1 MKHQED
7 LHPKSK
13 FLKMA
18 MYIILALFLFKSFEL
33 QVLKG
38 NYYQDLSFN
47 NFTRTIIIP
56 GRRGM
61 ILDRNGKILC
71 QNRVSFS
78 LLVDTTKEGKI
89 DENIEAAKEI
99 LGLNIS
105 GKDVETALK
114 RSPVRTLGV
123 IARDIPPSWVQKVE
137 VNRDRLSMF
146 RVEME
151 LRRSYP
157 YEKLLGHLLGYVG
170 LITEKE
176 SKDMKIPLLDPFQ
189 EVGKTGIE
197 KTANNILMGTNGW
210 KRVQVN
216 SLGREVEDPRLKLP
230 GIEMQQEPT
239 SGKTIKLCIDA
250 ELQQYI
256 VDAFGEETGSAVF
269 MNPKTG
275 EILSYVSLPEIDPN
289 IFSRSIKK
297 DEWEKLIKDP
307 NKPLLNRPI
316 QASYPAGSTFKPF
329 IATVGLEEG
338 DLEATTV
345 FSCSGVW
352 EYGGNPFH
360 CWAKGGHGAVDL
372 LTAIQNSCNI
382 FFYKAGEK
390 IGIEAIAKWGK
401 LFGFGTY
408 TKIDLPDERT
418 GILPSPEWKKLRNLG
433 AWYPGETLPV
443 AIGQGYLS
451 VTPMQILSFY
461 ATVANNGKRMKPHV
475 IECEPEVIMNVPLS
489 PSTISILKE
498 GLKRV
503 VQSGT
508 GRKAQISGIEV
519 CAKTGTAQVIKG
531 SAGKDTYSL
540 EKQVRDHAW
549 FAGFAPKD
557 DPKVAFVIMVEHGG
571 HGGDIG
577 AQIAKVGLEYLL
589 LNKKPEKEEERI
601 PQEEKVIPEIP
612 SEEQLISPPV
622 PPMEERTEE
631 QISNNLVQSIGE
643 D

>member
-7 LHPKSK
+7 IRSKSK
-13 FLKMA
+13 FMK
-18 MYIILALFLFKSFEL
+18 ILLFLIFSIFLLRGFEL
-33 QVLKG
+33 QIARG
-38 NYYQDLSFN
+38 NYYTTLSFN
-47 NFTRTIIIP
+47 NFTRTVILP

-61 ILDRNGKILC
+61 ILDRNGNILC

-78 LLVDTTKEGKI
+78 LLIDTTKQGKI
-89 DENIEAAKEI
+89 EDNITWAKKI
-99 LGLNIS
+99 LGINLS
-105 GKDVETALK
+105 LKDVEISLK

-151 LRRSYP
+151 LRRLYP
-157 YEKLLGHLLGYVG
+157 NNELLGHVLGYVG
-170 LITEKE
+170 LITEEE
-176 SKDMKIPLLDPFQ
+176 SREMHIPLLDPFQ
-189 EVGKTGIE
+189 EVGKTGVE
-197 KTANNILMGTNGW
+197 KSANSVLMGTNGW

-230 GIEMQQEPT
+230 GIEMKQEPT
-239 SGKTIKLCIDA
+239 SGKTIKLCIDL
-250 ELQQYI
+250 ELQKYI

-269 MNPKTG
+269 LNPQTG
-275 EILSYVSLPEIDPN
+275 EILAYVSIPEIDPN

-297 DEWEKLIKDP
+297 EEWDKIINNP

-316 QASYPAGSTFKPF
+316 QATYPAGSTFKPF

-338 DLEATTV
+338 VLESGTV

-360 CWAKGGHGAVDL
+360 CWAKGGHGGVDL

-401 LFGFGTY
+401 LFGFGTQ
-408 TKIDLPDERT
+408 TKIDLPEEKT
-418 GILPSPEWKKLRNLG
+418 GILPSQEWKKVKNLG
-433 AWYPGETLPV
+433 PWYAGETLPV
-443 AIGQGYLS
+443 AIGQGYLA

-461 ATVANNGKRMKPHV
+461 ATIANNGIRMKPHV
-475 IECEPEVIMNVPLS
+475 IESEPEVVMNVPLS

-508 GRKAQISGIEV
+508 GRKAQVSGIEV

-531 SAGKDTYSL
+531 SAGKNTYSL

-549 FAGFAPKD
+549 FAGFAPKN

-577 AQIAKVGLEYLL
+577 AQIAKVGLEYIL
-589 LNKKPEKEEERI
+589 LNKKPEKIETKS
-601 PQEEKVIPEIP
+601 PEEKKIMPEIP
-612 SEEQLISPPV
+612 SEEQLLSAPEPHI
-622 PPMEERTEE
+622 EEKSDE
-631 QISNNLVQSIGE
+631 QEIVIIKKETG

>member
-7 LHPKSK
+7 VLPKSK
-13 FLKMA
+13 FLR
-18 MYIILALFLFKSFEL
+18 ICLFIVVSIFLLRVFEL
-33 QVLKG
+33 QIIKG
-38 NYYQDLSFN
+38 AYYSALSFN
-47 NFTRTIIIP
+47 NFTRTIILP

-61 ILDRNGKILC
+61 ILDRNGNILC

-78 LLVDTTKEGKI
+78 LLIDTTKQGKI
-89 DENIEAAKEI
+89 EDNIEAAREI
-99 LGLNIS
+99 LGLNLS
-105 GKDVETALK
+105 RKDVDIALN

-137 VNRDRLSMF
+137 VNRDRLSLF

-157 YEKLLGHLLGYVG
+157 NGELLGHSLGYVG

-176 SKDMKIPLLDPFQ
+176 SKEMKIPLLDPFQ
-189 EVGKTGIE
+189 EVGKSGVE
-197 KTANNILMGTNGW
+197 KTANAVLMGTNGW

-230 GIEMQQEPT
+230 GIEMKQEPT
-239 SGKTIKLCIDA
+239 SGKTIKLCIDT
-250 ELQQYI
+250 ELQKYI
-256 VDAFGEETGSAVF
+256 VEAFGEETGSAVF

-275 EILSYVSLPEIDPN
+275 EVLAYVSIPEIDPN
-289 IFSRSIKK
+289 LFSRSIKK
-297 DEWEKLIKDP
+297 EEWEKIVNDP

-316 QASYPAGSTFKPF
+316 QATYPAGSTFKPF

-338 DLEATTV
+338 DLEPGTV
-345 FSCSGVW
+345 FSCGGVW

-372 LTAIQNSCNI
+372 LTGIQNSCNI

-390 IGIEAIAKWGK
+390 IGIDAIAKWGK

-418 GILPSPEWKKLRNLG
+418 GILPSPEWKKMKNLG
-433 AWYPGETLPV
+433 PWYSGETLPV

-461 ATVANNGKRMKPHV
+461 ATIANNGLRMKPHL
-475 IECEPEVIMNVPLS
+475 IECEPEVVMKVPLS
-489 PSTISILKE
+489 SSTISIVKE

-531 SAGKDTYSL
+531 SAGKNTYSL
-540 EKQVRDHAW
+540 EKEVRDHAW
-549 FAGFAPKD
+549 FAGFAPKE

-589 LNKKPEKEEERI
+589 LNKKPEKVEVKA
-601 PQEEKVIPEIP
+601 PEEKEIAPEIS
-612 SEEQLISPPV
+612 SEEQLPSAPEPQV
-622 PPMEERTEE
+622 QEKTEE
-631 QISNNLVQSIGE
+631 NYTNEIQSETG

>member
-1 MKHQED
+1 MKHQDD
-7 LHPKSK
+7 LYPKSR
-13 FLKMA
+13 FLK
-18 MYIILALFLFKSFEL
+18 ILLLVIFFVFLIRIFEL
-33 QVLKG
+33 QIVKG
-38 NYYQDLSFN
+38 NYYSTLSFN
-47 NFTRTIIIP
+47 NFTRNIILP

-61 ILDRNGKILC
+61 ITDRKGNILC

-78 LLVDTTKEGKI
+78 LLIDTTKEGKI
-89 DENIEAAKEI
+89 EENIEFAKKI
-99 LGLNIS
+99 LGLNLS
-105 GKDVETALK
+105 RKDVDIALK
-114 RSPVRTLGV
+114 RSPVQTLGV

-137 VNRDRLSMF
+137 VNRDKLSMF

-157 YEKLLGHLLGYVG
+157 NGKMLGHSLGYVG

-176 SKDMKIPLLDPFQ
+176 SKEMKIPILDPFQ
-189 EVGKTGIE
+189 EVGKSGVE
-197 KTANNILMGTNGW
+197 KTANSILMGTNGW

-230 GIEMQQEPT
+230 GIEMIQEPT
-239 SGKTIKLCIDA
+239 SGKNIKLCIDA
-250 ELQQYI
+250 ELQKYI
-256 VDAFGEETGSAVF
+256 IEAFGEETGSAVF
-269 MNPKTG
+269 MDPKTG
-275 EILSYVSLPEIDPN
+275 EIFSYVSLPEVDPN
-289 IFSRSIKK
+289 LFSRSIKK
-297 DEWEKLIKDP
+297 EEWEAIIKDP
-307 NKPLLNRPI
+307 DKPLLNRPI
-316 QASYPAGSTFKPF
+316 QATYPAGSTFKPF

-338 DLEATTV
+338 DLDAGTV
-345 FSCSGVW
+345 FSCGGVW

-360 CWAKGGHGAVDL
+360 CWAKGGHGGVDL

-401 LFGFGTY
+401 LFGFGT
-408 TKIDLPDERT
+408 TTSIDLPEEKT
-418 GILPSPEWKKLRNLG
+418 GILPSPEWKKMKNLG
-433 AWYPGETLPV
+433 PWYSGETLPV

-461 ATVANNGKRMKPHV
+461 ATIANNGLRMKPH
-475 IECEPEVIMNVPLS
+475 IIDKAPEVAMKVPLS
-489 PSTISILKE
+489 QSTISILKE

-508 GRKAQISGIEV
+508 GRRAQISGIEI

-540 EKQVRDHAW
+540 EKEVRDHAW

-557 DPKVAFVIMVEHGG
+557 DPKVAFVVMVEHGG

-577 AQIAKVGLEYLL
+577 AQIAKVGLEYIL
-589 LNKKPEKEEERI
+589 LNKKPEQIKIQI
-601 PQEEKVIPEIP
+601 PEEKEPTPEIS
-612 SEEQLISPPV
+612 SEEQLPSAPSPQV
-622 PPMEERTEE
+622 EEK
-631 QISNNLVQSIGE
+631 NLENIPSQVQDLSGE
-643 D
+643 